1 LIAYALAVVALALLP
16 LPARAQ
22 SPRDLRAQLDEAIT
36 MARAADA
43 PRLSPARYAEAGK
56 LYEEADALLR
66 RGAPA
71 EAAREAVQRAVTAAR
86 HATASAAA
94 VQGALAELLSA
105 RAAVLGLDPSAPDR
119 AARADALLREAARHV
134 EAGDRLAAARI
145 ADQALTEYRAIGTA
159 VLRDVKLPA
168 TRQTLERLRPT
179 LPEST
184 FTKALEEH
192 RALEAKLRGER
203 LTIADL
209 VAIDAG
215 LAGIV
220 VSIYPP
226 FYHHPPM
233 TLVIDGFT
241 LHVEAYTG
249 RGWDFQNQI
258 ITNGTGTAWTSFACA
273 PPIVSPFPE
282 LVKKFKVVEL
292 VQDPMTEVGIHT
304 ARRFAPGAAMGE
316 TLELQL
322 PRDASTA
329 FEMAEVI
336 EELLGG
342 LLKPKGDIRVRFE
355 NLTIAPA
362 AQSGVG
368 TVLAG
373 QAVYPVTPP
382 PASPARLRVAGFA
395 LELAQ
400 LVITPAG
407 ATATAELEFPVSIVD
422 PGTGH
427 PGRVPL
433 GSFPIAQDCQ
443 FRRELPAQAFGPW
456 AVGNTEMLVQGVGV
470 TADFD
475 KGWAPPGAPP
485 GSAAAQ
491 PTWRGALLK
500 GGDTVPATERI
511 VSNSGYLRAAYSF
524 ADAEVTAL
532 GLRGTFTLTAPFT
545 FFTLEPFDYRVR
557 ISAGTIV
564 LLDSAVEQG
573 GFQDGA
579 VTMPSRAVRDGS
591 GAPAAATYGRL
602 ALDAKLDLQGSA
614 AVTGR
619 IRWGDFATPAGP
631 SAYYEVGDIAFA
643 RFYLAGAFRPNY
655 FPIDAAGQFVEPG
668 GSGPTVPVA
677 AGMQG
682 LSLFWPMRFTIFTP
696 DTPGQK
702 PLEFGYGGTFFNE
715 KDASWINVS
724 YDGVHGRVSRMILVG
739 GGTANTDLGPTSEP
753 FYEGK
758 APFHQSPTP
767 IETDIPL
774 GPAPLKIPHY
784 RILMRFV
791 ASATFASDM
800 RGILRIPTPVDAD
813 LEFSEMVFTSTAQN
827 AGGKLPL
834 ASPLKLSYWGLDMV
848 KEPGAASAGVLSVR
862 TGKVVFTAAGIREL
876 RHFQQPFYL
885 VWGEMRADGGLQR
898 FVFDYN
904 SAGQRF
910 DRFLFTTSFVR
921 LSDYAPGVEAFL
933 KVAGTVHFDF
943 FGPKYL
949 NLQDAYVPTMT
960 GDPFNSRRIDLKA
973 DVDPGGAF
981 AATDTQLARN
991 WGNGLGAMSFT
1002 YKYDDAA
1009 QDGFL
1014 GTGQMGF
1021 FWVNG
1026 QMAAAIVLKA
1036 EQICMSVGETTRH
1049 DFSLGPIA
1057 HLGAMHRITG
1067 CACLEDSQLQ
1077 RATLSAELETQED
1090 ANIALRAA
1098 TYGRVDWMLT
1108 PSVTTVEVSGDMYLT
1123 VLLGGNIQVTG
1134 LARFTVDR
1142 ALDFVDGEIN
1152 GRFDTGTALGLGS
1165 LSADGQLNWHLG
1177 QLGGQSYQSIQGKL
1191 AVRVVAP
1198 VGGAAYEGGF
1208 YIGLNAPKTEAWVL
1222 ATGGDKFQLN
1232 MAPLPAR
1239 LTGVYGYGKATDSV
1253 NLWVFSGGIEV
1264 YAGLGG
1270 FVLTPQQVIDLGAT
1284 STTNVVGLPFVLGN
1298 AGVHIWGEILGGLV
1312 SAGGWGNFNVIAP
1325 YPFSYQGT
1333 IGLEG
1338 CVAWVVCGST
1348 DVTAGVN
1355 SQDGLFVE

>member
-1 LIAYALAVVALALLP
+1 MTAARSAEAP
-16 LPARAQ
+16 L
-22 SPRDLRAQLDEAIT
+22 
-36 MARAADA
+36 
-43 PRLSPARYAEAGK
+43 LSPARYAEAK
-56 LYEEADALLR
+56 QRYDEAEALLR
-66 RGAPA
+66 QGASSEA
-71 EAAREAVQRAVTAAR
+71 TRVAVERAVAAARQ
-86 HATASAAA
+86 ATASAADVRVA
-94 VQGALAELLSA
+94 IGELLSA
-105 RAAVLGLDPSAPDR
+105 RATVLALDPTMPAR
-119 AARADALLREAARHV
+119 AAKAEALLADAARRA
-134 EAGDRLAAARI
+134 EAGDRLAATRI
-145 ADQALTEYRAIGTA
+145 AEQALTEYGAAGTA
-159 VLRDVKLPA
+159 LLRDVKLPA
-168 TRQTLERLRPT
+168 ARQALERLRPT
-179 LPEST
+179 LPESV
-184 FTKALEEH
+184 FADALEEH
-192 RALEAKLRGER
+192 RKLEAGVQGDR
-203 LTIADL
+203 LAIADL

-215 LAGIV
+215 LAGI
-220 VSIYPP
+220 IGAIFPP
-226 FYHHPPM
+226 FYRNPPM

-241 LHVEAYTG
+241 LYVEAYTA
-249 RGWDFQNQI
+249 RAWDFQNHV
-258 ITNGTGTAWTSFACA
+258 ITGATGTAWTSFECG
-273 PPIVSPFPE
+273 PKLVFPFPE
-282 LVKKFKVVEL
+282 LVKTLKVVEV
-292 VQDPMTEVGIHT
+292 VQDPLVEVGIET
-304 ARRFAPGAAMGE
+304 ARRFDPSVGPGG
-316 TLELQL
+316 TLELRL
-322 PRDASTA
+322 PRDATTA
-329 FEMAEVI
+329 FEMAQVI
-336 EELLGG
+336 EDLLGG

-355 NLTIAPA
+355 SLTITPAP
-362 AQSGVG
+362 QPGVG
-368 TVLAG
+368 HVLAG

-382 PASPARLRVAGFA
+382 PATPARLKVAGFA

-400 LVITPAG
+400 LVITPGG
-407 ATATAELEFPVSIVD
+407 ATATAVLEFPVSIVD

-433 GSFPIAQDCQ
+433 GTFPITHDCQ
-443 FRRELPAQAFGPW
+443 FRRELPVQAFGPW
-456 AVGNTEMLVQGVGV
+456 AVGNTEMLVKGVGV

-475 KGWAPPGAPP
+475 KAWAPPGAPP
-485 GSAAAQ
+485 GSPATQ

-500 GGDTVPATERI
+500 GGDTVPATEPV
-511 VSNSGYLRAAYSF
+511 VSNSGFLRAAYTF
-524 ADAEVTAL
+524 ANAEVTAP
-532 GLRGTFTLTAPFT
+532 GLRGTFTLAAPFT
-545 FFTLEPFDYRVR
+545 FATLEPFDYRVR
-557 ISAGTIV
+557 ISKGTV
-564 LLDSAVEQG
+564 ALLDSAVEQG
-573 GFQDGA
+573 GFQDDTIA
-579 VTMPSRAVRDGS
+579 MPPRAVRGPS
-591 GAPAAATYGRL
+591 GALVTATYASL
-602 ALDAKLDLQGSA
+602 VLDAKLDLQGTAS
-614 AVTGR
+614 VTTR
-619 IRWGDFATPAGP
+619 VRWGDFATAAGP
-631 SAYYEVGDIAFA
+631 SAYYEVGDIGLS

-655 FPIDAAGQFVEPG
+655 FPLDASGQFVEPG
-668 GSGPTVPVA
+668 STAASVPVM

-724 YDGVHGRVSRMILVG
+724 YDGVHGRLSRMIVVG

-758 APFHQSPTP
+758 EPFRQSPTP
-767 IETDIPL
+767 IATDIPL
-774 GPAPLKIPHY
+774 GPGPLKVPHY

-800 RGILRIPTPVDAD
+800 RGILKIPMPVDAD

-834 ASPLKLSYWGLDMV
+834 TSPFKLSYWGVDMV
-848 KEPGAASAGVLSVR
+848 KKPGATSAGILSVR

-876 RHFQQPFYL
+876 RHFEQPFYL

-921 LSDYAPGVEAFL
+921 LSDYVPGAEAFL

-949 NLQDAYVPTMT
+949 NLQDAYVPGMT
-960 GDPFNSRRIDLKA
+960 SDPFNSRRVDLKA
-973 DVDPGGAF
+973 DIDPGGAF

-991 WGNGLGAMSFT
+991 WSDGLGLMSFT
-1002 YKYDDAA
+1002 YGYDAAA
-1009 QDGFL
+1009 QDGFR

-1021 FWVNG
+1021 FWVDG
-1026 QMAAAIVLKA
+1026 QLDAAIVLKA
-1036 EQICMSVGETTRH
+1036 EQICMSVNETDRH

-1057 HLGAMHRITG
+1057 HLGAMGRTTG
-1067 CACLEDSQLQ
+1067 CACLEDGQLQ

-1098 TYGRVDWMLT
+1098 TYGRVEWMLT
-1108 PSVTTVEVSGDMYLT
+1108 PTVTTVEVAGDMYLT
-1123 VLLGGNIQVTG
+1123 VLVGGNIQVTG

-1142 ALDFVDGEIN
+1142 AQDFVEGEIN
-1152 GRFDTGTALGLGS
+1152 GRFDTATALGLGS

-1177 QLGGQSYQSIQGKL
+1177 RLGGESYQSIQGKL

-1198 VGGAAYEGGF
+1198 AGGGAHEGGF
-1208 YIGLNAPKTEAWVL
+1208 YVGLNAPKNEAWVL
-1222 ATGGDKFQLN
+1222 ATGGDKFKLN
-1232 MAPLPAR
+1232 MGPLPAR
-1239 LTGVYGYGKATDSV
+1239 LTGVYGYGKASDSV

-1270 FVLTPQQVIDLGAT
+1270 FVLTPQQVADLGAT
-1284 STTNVVGLPFVLGN
+1284 STTNVVGLPFVVGN
-1298 AGVHIWGEILGGLV
+1298 AGVHVWGEILGGLV